1 MTAAKSLSMSDDL
14 LIDEQI
20 AALASELAATS
31 ALQIIKAVAPDAKDP
46 GLIDH
51 SHLVVFHKNAISEIY
66 EIDDEEALGEGSFGK
81 VSKATHKALG
91 CDRAIKAVAKKKVE
105 RSELE
110 SEIAIMKLMDHPNV
124 VKLYEVFEDYVHIY
138 LVMEICSGGELL
150 ERIVEEDCFSER
162 QAAGVMQQVMGGLHY
177 MHRRCICHR
186 DIKAENFLLCVPGK
200 RWCPVE
206 QCIIKIIDFG
216 VAKRF
221 VAGQK
226 MYTSVGTPFYVA
238 PQVLH
243 GEYTESC
250 DLWSCGI
257 LTYILLCGYPPF
269 WGDMNTELLPR
280 IKAGDFTFPESEWSV
295 VSDDAKDIVCR
306 LICMDPNAR
315 LTAEQAINH
324 TWIKNM
330 APKASDRPL
339 QAGTLQNMKAFR
351 GQNHLKKAA
360 LHVIAKRLKEDE
372 IQQLQE
378 MFKSLDADR
387 DGTITMQELKDGI
400 DKLHVAGLPENM
412 KELMMEMD
420 VDGSGSIDYTEFLAA
435 TLDQKQYQ
443 QEKVCWAAFTV
454 FDSDGSGNICRA
466 ELEQVLASGQLE
478 EVMGSQAVERVMKEC
493 DADNDGLIDF
503 DEFMKMMR
511 G

>member
-1 MTAAKSLSMSDDL
+1 MSDDL
-14 LIDEQI
+14 LVDEQI

-31 ALQIIKAVAPDAKDP
+31 ALQIIKAVAPDAKDQ

-81 VSKATHKALG
+81 VSKATHKALA

-206 QCIIKIIDFG
+206 KCIIKIIDFG

-221 VAGQK
+221 ASGQK

-280 IKAGDFTFPESEWSV
+280 IKAGEFTFPESEWNV
-295 VSDDAKDIVCR
+295 VSDDAKDIVCG
-306 LICMDPNAR
+306 LICMDPSAR
-315 LTAEQAINH
+315 LTAEQSMNH

-330 APKASDRPL
+330 APKALDRPL

-351 GQNHLKKAA
+351 GQNNLKKAA

-378 MFKSLDADR
+378 MFKSLDQDR

-454 FDSDGSGNICRA
+454 FDSDGSGTICRA